1 MDEGRV
7 FGGHNVRAPR
17 RELLSRKGADRP
29 CRRRPPGQLLH
40 HFVVLSEATADGAR
54 SECDLTKRTTDLDR
68 LAAAPSPP
76 SESLVS
82 LCQLLFE
89 MTMRNSVGPSVGRSP
104 NEIVCGLPRVSETGS
119 RPIQRAEAT
128 GDGRCHFDFPYRA
141 RRSRAGAWA
150 ASGAVLVIPCV
161 IVGRCRKGGRGR
173 RKALEGEG
181 QVAFLKF
188 RITSDVSI
196 IPHLFV
202 TQLGRWAGRR
212 RRRRPVVISLSRS

>member
-1 MDEGRV
+1 MS
-7 FGGHNVRAPR
+7 AR

-40 HFVVLSEATADGAR
+40 HFVVLSEAAADVEP

-68 LAAAPSPP
+68 LAAVAAERVSRF
-76 SESLVS
+76 SLS
-82 LCQLLFE
+82 TAF
-89 MTMRNSVGPSVGRSP
+89 RNDDAKLGRSFGRSP

-141 RRSRAGAWA
+141 RRRRAGAWA

-161 IVGRCRKGGRGR
+161 IVSRGREGGRRGR
-173 RKALEGEG
+173 KER
-181 QVAFLKF
+181 
-188 RITSDVSI
+188 
-196 IPHLFV
+196 
-202 TQLGRWAGRR
+202 
-212 RRRRPVVISLSRS
+212 

>member
-1 MDEGRV
+1 
-7 FGGHNVRAPR
+7 
-17 RELLSRKGADRP
+17 
-29 CRRRPPGQLLH
+29 
-40 HFVVLSEATADGAR
+40 
-54 SECDLTKRTTDLDR
+54 
-68 LAAAPSPP
+68 
-76 SESLVS
+76 
-82 LCQLLFE
+82 
-89 MTMRNSVGPSVGRSP
+89 MRNSVGPSVGRSP

-141 RRSRAGAWA
+141 RRRRAGAWA

-212 RRRRPVVISLSRS
+212 RRRLRRRPVVISLSLSVMKSDYGQGRKREGGERSFNLLLLLLPPPRRRAPAFARPIFRLVTNDRRTDGRERR